1 MTAEELI
8 FDYYKS
14 HGMTPAEDEI
24 RFGEMLSA
32 HSSFRIGGPADV
44 LLTTADTERISG
56 VYRAAKEAN
65 IPVLLLGRG
74 TNILF
79 ADEGY
84 RGIVISTAALQSI
97 SVAGCLL
104 TAGAG
109 VSVNQCALTARN
121 NSLDGM
127 TFMYGIPGSI
137 GGAVYMN
144 AGAYGGECAD
154 ILSESTHLDLETGA
168 IGVLRHD
175 EHDFSYRHSVYMNG
189 GLVVLSASFLLSPG
203 NADEIKAKMDDILGR
218 RIDKQPLE
226 YPSAGSVFK
235 RPEGYFAGKLIED
248 SGLKGYTVGGAQV
261 SEKHAGFII
270 NRGGATAAD
279 VLTLIE
285 HIRNTVFHNF
295 GVTLETEIIR
305 MGAYGR

>member
-144 AGAYGGECAD
+144 ACLRRRMRRHPLGEHT
-154 ILSESTHLDLETGA
+154 S
-168 IGVLRHD
+168 
-175 EHDFSYRHSVYMNG
+175 
-189 GLVVLSASFLLSPG
+189 
-203 NADEIKAKMDDILGR
+203 
-218 RIDKQPLE
+218 
-226 YPSAGSVFK
+226 
-235 RPEGYFAGKLIED
+235 
-248 SGLKGYTVGGAQV
+248 
-261 SEKHAGFII
+261 
-270 NRGGATAAD
+270 
-279 VLTLIE
+279 
-285 HIRNTVFHNF
+285 
-295 GVTLETEIIR
+295 
-305 MGAYGR
+305 

>member
-1 MTAEELI
+1 MTTERLI
-8 FDYYKS
+8 RDVYETL
-14 HGMTPAEDEI
+14 GITPRADEI
-24 RFGEMLSA
+24 RLCVPLSSHA
-32 HSSFRIGGPADV
+32 SFRIGGPADAF
-44 LLTTADTERISG
+44 LTPDRPDIFSG

-65 IPVLLLGRG
+65 IPVLILGRG

-84 RGIVISTAALQSI
+84 RGVVLSTAAMQAVTVSGET
-97 SVAGCLL
+97 V

-109 VSVNQCALTARN
+109 ATVNQCATAAWHA
-121 NSLDGM
+121 SLDGM

-154 ILSESTHLDLETGA
+154 VLQESTYLDLRTGE
-168 IGVLRHD
+168 IIPLSK
-175 EHDFSYRHSVYMNG
+175 ESHDFSYRHSTYMSG
-189 GLVVLSASFLLSPG
+189 GRVVLSATFALRRG
-203 NADEIKAKMDDILGR
+203 DADEIKAKMDDIFTR
-218 RIDKQPLE
+218 RVTKQPLDF
-226 YPSAGSVFK
+226 PSAGSVFK

-248 SGLKGYTVGGAQV
+248 SGLKGYSVGGAQV

-279 VLTLIE
+279 VLLLID
-285 HIRNTVFHNF
+285 HIQTTVYQRF
-295 GVTLETEIIR
+295 GVLLETEIIR
-305 MGAYGR
+305 MGADG